1 MERDVDRDERDME
14 RERIQVFEKR
24 VLLYLDDYIFEINSS
39 FVSGKKYSFLGLPC
53 GSDDKES
60 A

>member
-1 MERDVDRDERDME
+1 ME

-39 FVSGKKYSFLGLPC
+39 FVSSKKYSFLGLPC

>member
-1 MERDVDRDERDME
+1 ME